1 MSSKKNN
8 LLYSKLTIFQLLTC
22 FLFVKS
28 TVISEGYH
36 FFDNF
41 YYKDLYDTYIKQKSN
56 KKCSIDDGPNCFFID
71 SKNKT
76 EIQSELSKIPHS
88 PILNISESL
97 QNISSKIKKS
107 INGVKNL
114 GNEKIDQPI
123 SLNSP
128 IVLSLLLNFE
138 SYDEKTRLNDIYA
151 PETIDTPYDVG
162 RVTLSII
169 GKLRL
174 TQKNSKL
181 FEQSIIDKEER
192 PKGTYAVVESKEVV
206 INFKEEGSIYS
217 LYIKK
222 NDYNRD
228 NKMFI
233 LYGYKNDNKYVLSK
247 MQNVP
252 KDRWI
257 RIQTNPMTLESI
269 VLPRGF
275 DYDNILIVH
284 SSVGDVNYKDY
295 TKKFSES
302 INEKITNAVAKVLS
316 NLKSG
321 KKASNEKEVKIIE
334 IQVDA
339 NELVKNE
346 NEENF
351 NFEIPEEL
359 AINNNDNKNKNIN
372 KENLKDQKEEKNDEK
387 YENKKKNNNKDYL
400 EQYDDDL

>member
-1 MSSKKNN
+1 MFFKHDNF
-8 LLYSKLTIFQLLTC
+8 LSKLKTIQLLT
-22 FLFVKS
+22 FTIFVKS
-28 TVISEGYH
+28 TIISEGYH

-41 YYKDLYDTYIKQKSN
+41 YYKDLYETYIKQKNN
-56 KKCSIDDGPNCFFID
+56 KKCTINDGPNCFFIS

-88 PILNISESL
+88 PILNFSESI
-97 QNISSKIKKS
+97 QNISSQLKTS
-107 INGVKNL
+107 INEVKNL
-114 GNEKIDQPI
+114 GNEKIDEPI
-123 SLNSP
+123 SLNAP
-128 IVLSLLLNFE
+128 IILSLLLNFE

-233 LYGYKNDNKYVLSK
+233 LYGYKNENKYVLSK

-257 RIQTNPMTLESI
+257 KIQTNTMSIESI

-275 DYDNILIVH
+275 DYDNIFIVH
-284 SSVGDVNYKDY
+284 SSAGDISYKDY
-295 TKKFSES
+295 NKKFSES
-302 INEKITNAVAKVLS
+302 INEKINSAVSKVLK
-316 NLKSG
+316 NLKDD
-321 KKASNEKEVKIIE
+321 KKTSNEKEVKIIE
-334 IQVDA
+334 IKVDA
-339 NELVKNE
+339 DEFINKE

-359 AINNNDNKNKNIN
+359 LVNKNDNNKNIN
-372 KENLKDQKEEKNDEK
+372 KQNLKEQKEDKNDKKVANE
-387 YENKKKNNNKDYL
+387 KKNNNKNYL